1 MVRSRVSKRYAR
13 ALFELA
19 REENLLQQVEK
30 DLSELDQYLKASDE
44 FENLLASPVVHA
56 NKKREVFDDLFGK
69 QFHPKTMDF
78 IRLLLEKNREYLL
91 PEIIEY
97 FHQLLDEK
105 NGIIRGQLLTA
116 YPFSEAQLEL
126 LNKHLNQI
134 TTKKVILTQDVDK
147 ELLGGFIVQ
156 MDDTV
161 IDSSLKN
168 QLLKLRENLLSP
180 ENG

>member
-1 MVRSRVSKRYAR
+1 
-13 ALFELA
+13 LFELA

-30 DLSELDQYLKASDE
+30 DLSALDQYLIASDE

-56 NKKREVFDDLFGK
+56 NQKREVFDDLFGK
-69 QFHPKTMDF
+69 RFHTKTMDF
-78 IRLLLEKNREYLL
+78 IRLLLEKNRESLL

-97 FHQLLDEK
+97 FLQLLDEQ

-116 YPFSEAQLEL
+116 YPFSDAQLEL
-126 LNKHLNQI
+126 LNKHLNQV
-134 TTKKVILTQDVDK
+134 TAKKVILTQYVDK
-147 ELLGGFIVQ
+147 NLLGGFIVR

-180 ENG
+180 ENR